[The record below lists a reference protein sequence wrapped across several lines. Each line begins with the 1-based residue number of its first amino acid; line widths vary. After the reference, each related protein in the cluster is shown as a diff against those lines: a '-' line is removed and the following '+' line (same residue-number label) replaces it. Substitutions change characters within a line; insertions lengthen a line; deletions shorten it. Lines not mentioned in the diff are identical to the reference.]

1 MFNISNYLQ
10 KLTKN
15 LNSAEDQKKLIIS
28 IIKNKTQ
35 LLFVEDEIEIKN
47 NVLLIKSSPGQ
58 KNKIF
63 IYKNN
68 IIEELKNSLNLI
80 ITDIR

>member
-15 LNSAEDQKKLIIS
+15 LNSTEFLKRSILS
-28 IIKNKTQ
+28 IIYKQTNLT
-35 LLFVEDEIEIKN
+35 FEEGDIEIKN
-47 NVLLIKSSPGQ
+47 YILNIKSSLAQ

-63 IYKNN
+63 LYKQSILEDIEKTLETK
-68 IIEELKNSLNLI
+68 II
-80 ITDIR
+80 DIR